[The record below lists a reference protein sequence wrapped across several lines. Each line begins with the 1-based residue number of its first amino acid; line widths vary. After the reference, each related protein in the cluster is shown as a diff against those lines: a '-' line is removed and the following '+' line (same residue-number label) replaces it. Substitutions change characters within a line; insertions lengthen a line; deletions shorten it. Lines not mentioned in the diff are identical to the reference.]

1 MVLCRKLGS
10 ALGFSLLLAA
20 TFGCTQYPYTTETP
34 PPGALKDGQVRYVDD
49 GSCPP
54 GQIKRVTGADA
65 QTGTRRQAEC
75 VRR

>member
-1 MVLCRKLGS
+1 MISCRKLTS
-10 ALGFSLLLAA
+10 SIAVSVLLTA
-20 TFGCTQYPYTTETP
+20 TVGCAHYSTETP
-34 PPGALKDGQVRYVDD
+34 PPGALKDGQVSYVDD

-65 QTGTRRQAEC
+65 QMGTRRHAEC